1 MTTTRHGQS
10 KPYLR
15 AQIERA
21 LLAPVKAFRIT
32 YLPLLMVYF
41 AYGALGLVAV
51 AQSFLE
57 KRTLTMSP
65 ADLAALGVWLA
76 LPWAIKMVFGE
87 LVDSVSILGS
97 RRRIYVFV
105 GAGLVSL
112 GLVLFAAAAGGWWKG
127 ISVNALY
134 VAAALLSVIGV
145 VLQDVVADA
154 MSTEVVPRTEPD
166 GTPRRQ
172 EDIDYDLGMVQA
184 LGRLALYAGILATA
198 RLAGWLAQHF
208 SYETVFLMGLA
219 VPLISVTGALLV
231 DLEPGE
237 KRPTNWHILGGG
249 LAFGAVVILLGL
261 ANLRFGQELTFVI
274 SLGVIVWML
283 KQVTADLAPET
294 RQRIV
299 YAALVIFAF
308 RASPGVGPGYT
319 WFTIDRLG
327 FDEAFFGLLNEIG
340 ALLGLLAAWFLSDAI
355 TRQPVARV
363 LLWLTIAGTI
373 LAVPN
378 LILVNEAYGW
388 TGLDAR
394 SIAWLD
400 SAAQSPLVQVSMIPL
415 LTLMA
420 IYAPPKQR
428 ATWFA
433 LMASFM
439 NLALV
444 AGQLQTKYLNL
455 IFPVARGSY
464 AMLPTLTA
472 VVTLI
477 AFVVPMA
484 AILAVGRRIR

>member
-1 MTTTRHGQS
+1 MTSTSEQ
-10 KPYLR
+10 KPASYFR
-15 AQIERA
+15 AQLERA
-21 LLAPVKAFRIT
+21 LLAPIQAFRIT

-41 AYGALGLVAV
+41 AYGALGLVGV

-57 KRTLTMSP
+57 KKTLTMSP
-65 ADLAALGVWLA
+65 AELAALGVWLA

-87 LVDSVSILGS
+87 LVDTVAILGS
-97 RRRIYVFV
+97 QRRIYVFI
-105 GAGLVSL
+105 GASLVSL
-112 GLVLFAAAAGGWWKG
+112 GLVLLAAAAGGWWKG
-127 ISVNALY
+127 VSVNGLY

-154 MSTEVVPRTEPD
+154 MSTEVVPRTNPD
-166 GTPRRQ
+166 GTPRAQ
-172 EDIDYDLGMVQA
+172 ADIDYDLGMVQA

-208 SYETVFLMGLA
+208 SYETVFLIGLA
-219 VPLISVTGALLV
+219 VPLISVSGALLV
-231 DLEPGE
+231 NLEPSE
-237 KRPTNWHILGGG
+237 TRPTDWRILGGG
-249 LAFGAVVILLGL
+249 LGFGAVVVALGI
-261 ANLRFGQELTFVI
+261 ADIPYGQEITFAV
-274 SLGVIVWML
+274 SLVVIVWML
-283 KQVTADLAPET
+283 AQVTAELAPET

-308 RASPGVGPGYT
+308 RASPGVGPGYS
-319 WFTIDRLG
+319 WFTIDKLG

-363 LLWLTIAGTI
+363 LLWLTIAGTM
-373 LAVPN
+373 LAIPN
-378 LILVNEAYGW
+378 LMLVTEAYHW

-420 IYAPPKQR
+420 IYAPPKHR

-464 AMLPTLTA
+464 AELPMLTV

-477 AFVVPMA
+477 ALVVPLT
-484 AILAVGRRIR
+484 AIVTIGKRIR